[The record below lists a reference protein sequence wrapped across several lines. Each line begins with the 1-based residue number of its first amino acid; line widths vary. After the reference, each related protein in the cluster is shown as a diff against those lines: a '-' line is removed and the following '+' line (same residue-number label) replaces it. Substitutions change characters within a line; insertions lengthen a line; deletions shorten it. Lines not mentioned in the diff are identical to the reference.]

1 MDDERSSYLLVSSRI
16 LSNSR
21 YSSVQTL
28 VDQLTALERIAN
40 TPIPKS
46 YSIHL
51 KQCVTLYLFALPFT
65 LIRELGWATIPV
77 VTVVAFTF
85 MGIEGIAEEI
95 ENPFGHDEGDLPL
108 DRYCADLREE
118 VEFMIA
124 KMPEGGI
131 GAFGWDDGEGDD

>member
-1 MDDERSSYLLVSSRI
+1 
-16 LSNSR
+16 
-21 YSSVQTL
+21 
-28 VDQLTALERIAN
+28 
-40 TPIPKS
+40 
-46 YSIHL
+46 
-51 KQCVTLYLFALPFT
+51 
-65 LIRELGWATIPV
+65 
-77 VTVVAFTF
+77 

>member
-1 MDDERSSYLLVSSRI
+1 MRIYRRHAHAGHSYIQNLSADGSELRDVINVQHSSF
-16 LSNSR
+16 
-21 YSSVQTL
+21 
-28 VDQLTALERIAN
+28 
-40 TPIPKS
+40 
-46 YSIHL
+46 
-51 KQCVTLYLFALPFT
+51 FALPFT

>member
-1 MDDERSSYLLVSSRI
+1 VIYRLIFVWL
-16 LSNSR
+16 
-21 YSSVQTL
+21 SVQGMI
-28 VDQLTALERIAN
+28 DQMTNLERIAN

-65 LIRELGWATIPV
+65 LIKELGWATIPV

-95 ENPFGHDEGDLPL
+95 EHPFGLSTQVMSESD
-108 DRYCADLREE
+108 
-118 VEFMIA
+118 
-124 KMPEGGI
+124 K
-131 GAFGWDDGEGDD
+131 